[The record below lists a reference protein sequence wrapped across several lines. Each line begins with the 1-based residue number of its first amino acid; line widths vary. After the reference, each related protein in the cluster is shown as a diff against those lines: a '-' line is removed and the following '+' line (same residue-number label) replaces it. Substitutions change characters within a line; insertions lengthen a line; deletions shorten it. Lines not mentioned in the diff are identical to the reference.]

1 MEEIDFLTKDM
12 ALEKWMRGRCILVA
26 RLIGAGF

>member
-12 ALEKWMRGRCILVA
+12 ALEKWMQGRCILVT
-26 RLIGAGF
+26 RLIGAG